1 VLYTECWK
9 VLITYLCIYIVLAY
23 PLLSLPIKHSHEI
36 SRLLALATYTHIQ
49 MDKLQYPEYDNAVG
63 GASRGTNRAEKS
75 SQFAEP
81 TESESRLAE
90 AFTASGPS
98 VSLYEARYHY

>member
-1 VLYTECWK
+1 ME
-9 VLITYLCIYIVLAY
+9 
-23 PLLSLPIKHSHEI
+23 EI
-36 SRLLALATYTHIQ
+36 Q
-49 MDKLQYPEYDNAVG
+49 FPEYDNAVG